1 MLMRRTVRFAG
12 SIRPA
17 TGTSTML
24 RSPSRTS
31 VSAPSLK
38 S

>member
-12 SIRPA
+12 AIRPA
-17 TGTSTML
+17 TGSASML
-24 RSPSRTS
+24 RTPTRTS
-31 VSAPSLK
+31 VSALSLK